1 MMAGFGG
8 GGGGGAKKRSPKK
21 KAAAAGSEAASSAAT
36 AGENGST
43 KVRPDKLYARLVA
56 DAGAAEHAVLVRS
69 PGGDWKRVGDL
80 AVVEAALPSGV
91 SGGVRA
97 HKREILEAAK
107 RTWTELGV
115 VAAKGTALVIGT
127 RLGIEDAEGEDE
139 VESGVSEVVKV
150 SLAEVEAVPRG
161 TASVFK
167 PRGRKGD
174 EAYFGKTLKDGRS
187 MPIDTSSQ
195 VGRSKTAEAPLPA
208 AAARGGNNKTGGTA
222 TAAAAAAG

>member
-8 GGGGGAKKRSPKK
+8 GGGGGAKKRSSKK
-21 KAAAAGSEAASSAAT
+21 KAAAAATDAASSAAT
-36 AGENGST
+36 S
-43 KVRPDKLYARLVA
+43 KVRSDKLYARLLA

-69 PGGDWKRVGDL
+69 PGGEWKRVGDL

-107 RTWTELGV
+107 RAWTELGV
-115 VAAKGTALVIGT
+115 AAAKGTALVIGT
-127 RLGIEDAEGEDE
+127 RLGVDVAEGEDV
-139 VESGVSEVVKV
+139 VEPGVSEVVKV

-161 TASVFK
+161 TASAFK

-174 EAYFGKTLKDGRS
+174 NAYFGQTLKDGRS
-187 MPIDTSSQ
+187 MPIDTTSQ
-195 VGRSKTAEAPLPA
+195 VGLTKSETSS
-208 AAARGGNNKTGGTA
+208 
-222 TAAAAAAG
+222 

>member
-1 MMAGFGG
+1 MMAGFGS

-21 KAAAAGSEAASSAAT
+21 KSASAASVAASSSTSAV
-36 AGENGST
+36 EDGST
-43 KVRPDKLYARLVA
+43 KVRSDKLYARLVA
-56 DAGAAEHAVLVRS
+56 EAGAAEHAVLVRS
-69 PGGDWKRVGDL
+69 PDGDWKRVGDL

-107 RTWTELGV
+107 RTWAELGV
-115 VAAKGTALVIGT
+115 VAAKGNALVIGT
-127 RLGIEDAEGEDE
+127 RLGIDGPEGEDD

-167 PRGRKGD
+167 PRGRKSD

-195 VGRSKTAEAPLPA
+195 VGLSKTE
-208 AAARGGNNKTGGTA
+208 T
-222 TAAAAAAG
+222 

>member
-1 MMAGFGG
+1 MMAGFGASG
-8 GGGGGAKKRSPKK
+8 GRGAKKRSPKK
-21 KAAAAGSEAASSAAT
+21 KAAASDAASSPAT
-36 AGENGST
+36 AGEDGST
-43 KVRPDKLYARLVA
+43 KVRSDKLYARLVA
-56 DAGAAEHAVLVRS
+56 DAGATEHAVLVRS
-69 PGGDWKRVGDL
+69 PSGDWKRVGDL

-127 RLGIEDAEGEDE
+127 RLGVDGAAGEDE

-150 SLAEVEAVPRG
+150 SLAEVEAVPLG

-195 VGRSKTAEAPLPA
+195 VGRSTTAEAS
-208 AAARGGNNKTGGTA
+208 
-222 TAAAAAAG
+222 